1 MKQLKIILT
10 VLIAVIA
17 LIGLVLYIMIL
28 SDKSTGNG
36 MIIAGEVL
44 VIVTAAIALFFGIK
58 NLATNPQAL
67 KKTLIFLAVFA
78 IFGILSYVSAND
90 EIPKNLGDDIKVTAA
105 ESKYVGTGIY
115 MFYFLAAI
123 AILSMIGFGIKK
135 TLNK

>member
-1 MKQLKIILT
+1 
-10 VLIAVIA
+10 
-17 LIGLVLYIMIL
+17 MIL
-28 SDKSTGNG
+28 AGKSTGNG

-44 VIVTAAIALFFGIK
+44 VIVTAALSLFFGIK

-78 IFGILSYVSAND
+78 IFGILSYVSASD
-90 EIPKNLGDDIKVTAA
+90 AIPENLGDDIQVTATA
-105 ESKYVGTGIY
+105 SKYVGTGIY

>member
-1 MKQLKIILT
+1 MKTLKLILT
-10 VLIAVIA
+10 ILIAVIA
-17 LIGLVLYIMIL
+17 LIGLILYIMIL
-28 SDKSTGNG
+28 TDNSTGNG

-44 VIVTAAIALFFGIK
+44 VIVTSAIALFFGIK

-67 KKTLIFLAVFA
+67 KKTLISLAVFA
-78 IFGILSYVSAND
+78 IIAILSYVAASD
-90 EIPKNLGDDIKVTAA
+90 VIPKNLGDDIQVTAT